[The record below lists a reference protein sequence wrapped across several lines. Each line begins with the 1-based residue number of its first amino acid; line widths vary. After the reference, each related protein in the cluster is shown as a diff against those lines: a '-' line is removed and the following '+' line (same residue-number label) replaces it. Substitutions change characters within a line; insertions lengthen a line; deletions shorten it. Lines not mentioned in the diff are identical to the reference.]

1 MAKGNMLLGM
11 ARKKIGDVVFYR
23 ANGEQ
28 ISRARNRAPKN
39 PRSEKQS
46 VQRMV
51 LATASKTL
59 AALAGLYDH
68 SFEGVQVGIKS
79 RQHAQRLLMEGYRG
93 YAAAIINTGVVEDD
107 RVIFAIKGAPIAAI
121 YQGMPLSRGRLS
133 MNTYSVQDDNSD
145 PDATSGRLTLASALS
160 ADAITTQSAY
170 AAELAKLG
178 LEPGDQLTVVGY
190 FQNGS
195 NIVASFESPYGIA
208 DNEADMYRY
217 ARITFASEL
226 PEGFSGTLIEDRAF
240 NSALIISAEGIMPP
254 VSEITGDSPAIDFD
268 FAEVAPLGFAL
279 RGLAVVRSQ
288 LSAGGKT
295 YYSPANFEVSKRV
308 VSGNVL
314 RIMSSYMD
322 GATGINIGD
331 TLYLKHAVASPIT
344 GNEPTPEV
352 SPYEVSPAL
361 PFTTAQNDT
370 FLITKRD
377 GTNFTT
383 EEVEGLVFTINGSV
397 VSSSPSGQID
407 WNVDAATVLEVS
419 RTTWSSSV
427 EVTMLAAGYT
437 VSAVE

>member
-1 MAKGNMLLGM
+1 MLLGM

-46 VQRMV
+46 IQRMV

-79 RQHAQRLLMEGYRG
+79 RQHAQRLLMNGYRG
-93 YAAAIINTGVVEDD
+93 YAAAAINDGSLSDL
-107 RVIFAIKGAPIAAI
+107 RFIFAIKGAPIAAI

-133 MNTYSVQDDNSD
+133 MNAYSIQDSLQD
-145 PDATSGRLTLASALS
+145 PTASSGRISLASALS
-160 ADAITTQSAY
+160 ANAITTQSEY

-190 FQNGS
+190 FQS
-195 NIVASFESPYGIA
+195 DTNIVASYESPYGVVE
-208 DNEADMYRY
+208 NFADMYRY

-226 PEGFSGTLIEDRAF
+226 PEGFSGTLIDDGAF
-240 NSALIISAEGIMPP
+240 NSALIISAEGTMPP
-254 VSEITGDSPAIDFD
+254 VSEITGDSPAIDFN

-295 YYSPANFEVSKRV
+295 YYSPANFEVSNV
-308 VSGNVL
+308 VVADSVL
-314 RIMSSYMD
+314 RTMSSYMD
-322 GATGINIGD
+322 GATGINVGD
-331 TLYLKHAVASPIT
+331 TMYLKHAVATPIT
-344 GNEPTPEV
+344 GNEPAPV
-352 SPYEVSPAL
+352 VGPYEVSPTM
-361 PFTTAQNDT
+361 PITTAANDT
-370 FLITKRD
+370 FLVTKRD
-377 GTNFTT
+377 GNNFTNA
-383 EEVEGLVFTINGSV
+383 EVEGLKFTINGNEIAAT
-397 VSSSPSGQID
+397 VSSSID
-407 WNVDAATVLEVS
+407 WKLESTTVLRVERPQGTSPWSPSIEVK
-419 RTTWSSSV
+419 T
-427 EVTMLAAGYT
+427 LQAGYT
-437 VSAVE
+437 VSAIE

>member
-1 MAKGNMLLGM
+1 MLLGM
-11 ARKKIGDVVFYR
+11 LRRSIGDVVYYR

-107 RVIFAIKGAPIAAI
+107 RVVFAIKGAPIAAI

-133 MNTYSVQDDNSD
+133 MNTYSINDDPSD
-145 PDATSGRLTLASALS
+145 PAASSGRISLASALS
-160 ADAITTQSAY
+160 ASAITTQSEY

-178 LEPGDQLTVVGY
+178 LEPGDQLTIIGY
-190 FQNGS
+190 FQNS
-195 NIVASFESPYGIA
+195 DNIVASFESPYGLA
-208 DNEADMYRY
+208 ENEADMYRY

-226 PEGFSGTLIEDRAF
+226 PEGFSGTLIDDGAF
-240 NSALIISAEGIMPP
+240 NSALIVSAEGTMPP
-254 VSEITGDSPAIDFD
+254 VSEITGASPAIDFD
-268 FAEVAPLGFAL
+268 FAKVAPLGFSL

-295 YYSPANFEVSKRV
+295 YYSPANFEVSIRV
-308 VSGNVL
+308 VAGNVL

-322 GATGINIGD
+322 GATGIDVGD
-331 TLYLKHAVASPIT
+331 TMYLKHAVASPIT
-344 GNEPTPEV
+344 GNEPTPAV
-352 SPYEVSPAL
+352 SPYEVSPAM
-361 PFTTAQNDT
+361 PFETNANDN

-377 GTNFTT
+377 GTAFTT
-383 EEVEGLVFTINGSV
+383 EEVEGLKFTINGNAISAEPA
-397 VSSSPSGQID
+397 SSITWEVGQT
-407 WNVDAATVLEVS
+407 TVLDVERVVWGSSIEVS
-419 RTTWSSSV
+419 
-427 EVTMLAAGYT
+427 MYQNGYT
-437 VSAVE
+437 ISAVE

>member
-93 YAAAIINTGVVEDD
+93 YAAAFFNGTGGISETRYV
-107 RVIFAIKGAPIAAI
+107 FAIKGAPIAAI

-133 MNTYSVQDDNSD
+133 MNTFSIVDDNSD
-145 PDATSGRLTLASALS
+145 PSATSGRISLASALS
-160 ADAITTQSAY
+160 ASINTQAEY

-190 FQNGS
+190 FENGD
-195 NIVASFESPYGIA
+195 NIVASYDSPYGIA
-208 DNEADMYRY
+208 ENLADMYRY

-226 PEGFSGTLIEDRAF
+226 PEGFSGTLIDDGAF
-240 NSALIISAEGIMPP
+240 NPALVISAEGVMPP
-254 VSEITGDSPAIDFD
+254 VSEITEASPAIDFD
-268 FAEVAPLGFAL
+268 FAEVAPLGFDL

-295 YYSPANFEVSKRV
+295 YYSPANFEVSTRTG
-308 VSGNVL
+308 SGNL
-314 RIMSSYMD
+314 YRIMSSYMD

-344 GNEPTPEV
+344 NAEPEPV
-352 SPYEVSPAL
+352 VGPYEVSPAL

-377 GTNFTT
+377 GTAFTT
-383 EEVEGLVFTINGSV
+383 AEVEGLKFTINGNV
-397 VSSSPSGQID
+397 VTSSPSGQID
-407 WNVDAATVLEVS
+407 WNVGAETVLEVS

-427 EVTMLAAGYT
+427 EITMLATGYT

>member
-93 YAAAIINTGVVEDD
+93 YAAAFFNGTGGISETRYV
-107 RVIFAIKGAPIAAI
+107 FAIKGAPIAAI

-133 MNTYSVQDDNSD
+133 MNTYSILDDNQD
-145 PDATSGRLTLASALS
+145 PTATSGRISLASALS
-160 ADAITTQSAY
+160 ASITTQAEY

-190 FQNGS
+190 FQNFD
-195 NIVASFESPYGIA
+195 NIVASYESPYGIA
-208 DNEADMYRY
+208 DNFADMYRY

-226 PEGFSGTLIEDRAF
+226 PEGFSGTLIDDGAF
-240 NSALIISAEGIMPP
+240 NSALIISAEGVMPP
-254 VSEITGDSPAIDFD
+254 VSEITGASPAIDLD
-268 FAEVAPLGFAL
+268 FNDVAPLGFTL
-279 RGLAVVRSQ
+279 CGLAVVRSQ

-295 YYSPANFEVSKRV
+295 YYSPANFV
-308 VSGNVL
+308 VSVSVDGGNL
-314 RIMSSYMD
+314 NRYMSSYMD

-344 GNEPTPEV
+344 SNEPTPVV
-352 SPYEVSPAL
+352 SPYEVSPAM
-361 PFTTAQNDT
+361 PFETQLNDN
-370 FLITKRD
+370 FLVTKRD
-377 GTNFTT
+377 GTDFTT
-383 EEVEGLVFTINGSV
+383 AEVEGLKFTINGNV
-397 VSSSPSGQID
+397 VAADSSSSID
-407 WNVDAATVLEVS
+407 WEVGGTSVLSVARVDWGPSIEVQT
-419 RTTWSSSV
+419 RQ
-427 EVTMLAAGYT
+427 AGYT
-437 VSAVE
+437 ISAVE

>member
-1 MAKGNMLLGM
+1 MLLGM

-93 YAAAIINTGVVEDD
+93 YAAAFFNGSGGLTETRYV
-107 RVIFAIKGAPIAAI
+107 FAIKGAPIAAI
-121 YQGMPLSRGRLS
+121 YEGMPLSRGRLS
-133 MNTYSVQDDNSD
+133 MNTYSILDNNQDPS
-145 PDATSGRLTLASALS
+145 ATSGRISLASALGAS
-160 ADAITTQSAY
+160 ITTQAEY

-190 FQNGS
+190 FQNYN
-195 NIVASFESPYGIA
+195 NIVASYESPFGIA

-226 PEGFSGTLIEDRAF
+226 PEGFSGTLIDDGAF
-240 NSALIISAEGIMPP
+240 NSALIVSAEGVMPP
-254 VSEITGDSPAIDFD
+254 VSEITGDSPAINLAFND
-268 FAEVAPLGFAL
+268 VAPLGFTL

-288 LSAGGKT
+288 MSAGGKT
-295 YYSPANFEVSKRV
+295 YYSPANFVTSIAV
-308 VSGNVL
+308 DGGNL
-314 RIMSSYMD
+314 YRFMSSYMD

-344 GNEPTPEV
+344 GNEPEPEV
-352 SPYEVSPAL
+352 GPYEVSPAL
-361 PFTTAQNDT
+361 PITTNANDT
-370 FLITKRD
+370 FLITKRN
-377 GTNFTT
+377 GENFTDG
-383 EEVEGLVFTINGSV
+383 EVEALKFTING
-397 VSSSPSGQID
+397 
-407 WNVDAATVLEVS
+407 NVATVNAGSSIQFLVGS
-419 RTTWSSSV
+419 TAVLNVARTTWSDSV
-427 EVTMLAAGYT
+427 EVQMLQNGYSIT
-437 VSAVE
+437 AIE

>member
-1 MAKGNMLLGM
+1 MLLGM

-93 YAAAIINTGVVEDD
+93 YAAAFFNGAGGISETRYV
-107 RVIFAIKGAPIAAI
+107 FAIKGAPIAAI

-133 MNTYSVQDDNSD
+133 MNTYSILDNNQDPS
-145 PDATSGRLTLASALS
+145 ATSGRISLASALAAS
-160 ADAITTQSAY
+160 ITTQAEY

-190 FQNGS
+190 FENYD
-195 NIVASFESPYGIA
+195 NIVASYDSPYGVA
-208 DNEADMYRY
+208 DNFADMYRY

-226 PEGFSGTLIEDRAF
+226 PDGFSGALIEDEAF
-240 NSALIISAEGIMPP
+240 NPALVVSAEGVMPP
-254 VSEITGDSPAIDFD
+254 VSEITGASPAIDLAFND
-268 FAEVAPLGFAL
+268 VAPLDFTL

-288 LSAGGKT
+288 LSASGKT
-295 YYSPANFEVSKRV
+295 YYSPANFEVSV
-308 VSGNVL
+308 STGSGNL
-314 RIMSSYMD
+314 YRIMSSYMD

-344 GNEPTPEV
+344 SNEPTPVV
-352 SPYEVSPAL
+352 SPYEVTPAL
-361 PFTTAQNDT
+361 PFTTQAS
-370 FLITKRD
+370 
-377 GTNFTT
+377 GS
-383 EEVEGLVFTINGSV
+383 FTIKRNDGSNWTDALV
-397 VSSSPSGQID
+397 DALSIKIDGAWVDASASSSATWVVGST
-407 WNVDAATVLEVS
+407 TVLEVL
-419 RTTWSSSV
+419 RTEYDDTITV
-427 EVTMLAAGYT
+427 NMRAAGYN
-437 VSAVE
+437 VEGVE

>member
-1 MAKGNMLLGM
+1 MLLGM

-93 YAAAIINTGVVEDD
+93 YAAAFFNGSGGLTETRYV
-107 RVIFAIKGAPIAAI
+107 FAIKGAPIAAI
-121 YQGMPLSRGRLS
+121 YESMPLSRGRLS
-133 MNTYSVQDDNSD
+133 MNTYSILDNNQDPS
-145 PDATSGRLTLASALS
+145 ATSGRISLASALGAS
-160 ADAITTQSAY
+160 ITTQAEY

-190 FQNGS
+190 FQNYN
-195 NIVASFESPYGIA
+195 NIVASYESPYGIA

-226 PEGFSGTLIEDRAF
+226 PEGFSGTLIDDGAF
-240 NSALIISAEGIMPP
+240 NSALIVSAEGVMPP
-254 VSEITGDSPAIDFD
+254 VSEITGASPAINLAFND
-268 FAEVAPLGFAL
+268 VAPLGFTL

-288 LSAGGKT
+288 MSAGGKT
-295 YYSPANFEVSKRV
+295 YYSPANFVTSIAV
-308 VSGNVL
+308 DGGNL
-314 RIMSSYMD
+314 YRFMSSYMD

-344 GNEPTPEV
+344 NAEPTPV
-352 SPYEVSPAL
+352 VGPYTVSPAL
-361 PFTTAQNDT
+361 PFVTEANST
-370 FLITKRD
+370 FLITKTD
-377 GTNFTT
+377 GTNFTD
-383 EEVEGLVFTINGSV
+383 EEVEGLEFTINGSAV
-397 VSSSPSGQID
+397 QASSGSTISWSDGG
-407 WNVDAATVLEVS
+407 TSVLFVE
-419 RTTWSSSV
+419 RGEYGSSV
-427 EVTMLAAGYT
+427 EVHMQTAGYT
-437 VSAVE
+437 ISAVK

>member
-11 ARKKIGDVVFYR
+11 LRKSIGDVVYYR

-28 ISRARNRAPKN
+28 VSRARNRAPKN

-93 YAAAIINTGVVEDD
+93 YAAAFFNGTGGISETRYV
-107 RVIFAIKGAPIAAI
+107 FAIKGAPIAAI
-121 YQGMPLSRGRLS
+121 YEGMPLSRGRLS
-133 MNTYSVQDDNSD
+133 MNTYSILDDNQD
-145 PDATSGRLTLASALS
+145 PSATSGRISLASALS
-160 ADAITTQSAY
+160 ASITTQAEY

-190 FQNGS
+190 FQNYN
-195 NIVASFESPYGIA
+195 NIVASYESPYGIA
-208 DNEADMYRY
+208 DNFADMYRY

-226 PEGFSGTLIEDRAF
+226 PEGFSGTLIDDDAF

-254 VSEITGDSPAIDFD
+254 VSEITGASPAIDLD
-268 FAEVAPLGFAL
+268 FNDVAPLGFTL

-295 YYSPANFEVSKRV
+295 YYSPANFVTSIAV
-308 VSGNVL
+308 GGDNL
-314 RIMSSYMD
+314 NRIMSSYMD

-344 GNEPTPEV
+344 GNEPTPV
-352 SPYEVSPAL
+352 VGPYATTPAL
-361 PFTTAQNDT
+361 PFETAANDT
-370 FLITKRD
+370 FLITKTD
-377 GTNFTT
+377 GTNFTS
-383 EEVEGLVFTINGSV
+383 EEVEGLKFTINGSE
-397 VSSSPSGQID
+397 VSATSGSSINWGVGGS
-407 WNVDAATVLEVS
+407 TVLTVA
-419 RTTWSSSV
+419 RGDYGSSV
-427 EVTMLAAGYT
+427 EVSMLQNGYT
-437 VSAVE
+437 ISAVE

>member
-1 MAKGNMLLGM
+1 MLLGM

-28 ISRARNRAPKN
+28 ISRTRNRAPKN

-93 YAAAIINTGVVEDD
+93 YAAAFFNGSGGITETRYV
-107 RVIFAIKGAPIAAI
+107 FAIKGAPIAAI
-121 YQGMPLSRGRLS
+121 YEGMPLSRGRLS
-133 MNTYSVQDDNSD
+133 MNTYSILDNNQDPS
-145 PDATSGRLTLASALS
+145 AASGRISLASALGAS
-160 ADAITTQSAY
+160 ITTQAEY

-190 FQNGS
+190 FQNYN
-195 NIVASFESPYGIA
+195 NIVASYESPYGIA

-217 ARITFASEL
+217 GRITFASEL
-226 PEGFSGTLIEDRAF
+226 PEGFSGTLIDDGAF
-240 NSALIISAEGIMPP
+240 NSALVISAEGVMPP
-254 VSEITGDSPAIDFD
+254 VTEITGDSPAIDLAFN
-268 FAEVAPLGFAL
+268 EVAPLGFTL

-295 YYSPANFEVSKRV
+295 YYSPANFVTGIAV
-308 VSGNVL
+308 GSGNLYRV
-314 RIMSSYMD
+314 MSSYME

-344 GNEPTPEV
+344 NAEPTPV
-352 SPYEVSPAL
+352 VGPYKVEPAL
-361 PFTTAQNDT
+361 PFETTSDEN
-370 FLITKRD
+370 FLITKTD
-377 GTNFTT
+377 GTNFTDA
-383 EEVEGLVFTINGSV
+383 EVEGLKFTINNEVISSIAGS
-397 VSSSPSGQID
+397 SIG
-407 WNVDAATVLEVS
+407 WNVAPVPVLGVS
-419 RTTWSSSV
+419 RTTWGNSI
-427 EVTMLAAGYT
+427 EVQMYESGYT
-437 VSAVE
+437 ISAVE

>member
-93 YAAAIINTGVVEDD
+93 YAAAFFNGSGGLTETRYV
-107 RVIFAIKGAPIAAI
+107 FAIKGAPIAAI
-121 YQGMPLSRGRLS
+121 YEGMPLSRGRLS
-133 MNTYSVQDDNSD
+133 MNTYSILDNNQDPST
-145 PDATSGRLTLASALS
+145 TSGRISLASALGAS
-160 ADAITTQSAY
+160 ITTQAEY

-190 FQNGS
+190 FQNYN
-195 NIVASFESPYGIA
+195 NIVASYESPYGIA

-226 PEGFSGTLIEDRAF
+226 PEGFSGTLIDDGAF
-240 NSALIISAEGIMPP
+240 NSALIVSAEGVMPP
-254 VSEITGDSPAIDFD
+254 VSEITGNSPAIDLAFN
-268 FAEVAPLGFAL
+268 EVAPLGFTL

-288 LSAGGKT
+288 MSAGGKT
-295 YYSPANFEVSKRV
+295 YYSPANFVTSIAV
-308 VSGNVL
+308 DGGNL
-314 RIMSSYMD
+314 YRFMSSYMD

-344 GNEPTPEV
+344 GNGPAPVV
-352 SPYEVSPAL
+352 SPYEVSPAM
-361 PFTTAQNDT
+361 PFETNANDN
-370 FLITKRD
+370 FLVTKRD
-377 GTNFTT
+377 GTNFTD
-383 EEVEGLVFTINGSV
+383 EEIEGLKFTINGSV
-397 VSSSPSGQID
+397 VSSTPSSTID
-407 WNVDAATVLEVS
+407 WKVGDVTVLQIERNS
-419 RTTWSSSV
+419 WSSSI
-427 EVTMLAAGYT
+427 EISTLQNGYT
-437 VSAVE
+437 ISAVE

>member
-1 MAKGNMLLGM
+1 MLLGM

-107 RVIFAIKGAPIAAI
+107 RVVFAIKGAPIAAI

-133 MNTYSVQDDNSD
+133 MNTYRINDDPSD
-145 PDATSGRLTLASALS
+145 PAATSGRISLASALS
-160 ADAITTQSAY
+160 ASAITTQSEY

-178 LEPGDQLTVVGY
+178 LEPGDQLTVIGY
-190 FQNGS
+190 FQNGD
-195 NIVASFESPYGIA
+195 NIVASFDSPYGLA
-208 DNEADMYRY
+208 ENEADMYRY

-226 PEGFSGTLIEDRAF
+226 PEGFSGTLIDDDAF
-240 NSALIISAEGIMPP
+240 NSALIVSAEGTMPP
-254 VSEITGDSPAIDFD
+254 VSEITGASPAIDFD
-268 FAEVAPLGFAL
+268 FGEVAPLGFAL

-295 YYSPANFEVSKRV
+295 YYSSANFEVSIRV

-322 GATGINIGD
+322 GATGINVGD
-331 TLYLKHAVASPIT
+331 TMYLKHAVASPIT

-352 SPYEVSPAL
+352 SPYEVSPAM
-361 PFTTAQNDT
+361 PFETEANST
-370 FLITKRD
+370 FLVTKRD

-383 EEVEGLVFTINGSV
+383 EEVEGLKFTINGTV
-397 VSSSPSGQID
+397 AQVQTSSSINWLVGG
-407 WNVDAATVLEVS
+407 VTVLNVS
-419 RTTWSSSV
+419 RVDWSSSV
-427 EVTMLAAGYT
+427 EIEMLQNGYT
-437 VSAVE
+437 ISAVE

>member
-1 MAKGNMLLGM
+1 MLLGM
-11 ARKKIGDVVFYR
+11 VRGKLGDTVFYR
-23 ANGEQ
+23 ASGEQ
-28 ISRARNRAPKN
+28 VSRARNRAPKN

-93 YAAAIINTGVVEDD
+93 YAAAFFNGAGGISETRYV
-107 RVIFAIKGAPIAAI
+107 FAIKGAPIAAI

-133 MNTYSVQDDNSD
+133 MNTYSILDNTQDPS
-145 PDATSGRLTLASALS
+145 ATSGRISLASALS
-160 ADAITTQSAY
+160 ASITTQAEY

-190 FQNGS
+190 FENYD
-195 NIVASFESPYGIA
+195 NIVASYDSPYGVA
-208 DNEADMYRY
+208 DNFADMYRY

-226 PEGFSGTLIEDRAF
+226 PDGFSGALIEDEAF
-240 NSALIISAEGIMPP
+240 NPALVVSAEGVMPP
-254 VSEITGDSPAIDFD
+254 VTEITGAEPAIDLAFND
-268 FAEVAPLGFAL
+268 VAPLGFTL

-288 LSAGGKT
+288 LSASGKT
-295 YYSPANFEVSKRV
+295 YYSPANFEVSTSTG
-308 VSGNVL
+308 SGNL
-314 RIMSSYMD
+314 YRIMSSYMD

-344 GNEPTPEV
+344 SNEPTPVV

-361 PFTTAQNDT
+361 PFYTEANGT

-377 GTNFTT
+377 GEAFTT
-383 EEVEGLVFTINGSV
+383 EEVEGLKFTINGSE
-397 VSSSPSGQID
+397 VSANAGSSVQ
-407 WNVDAATVLEVS
+407 WNVSDITVLEIL
-419 RTTWSSSV
+419 RTTFSSSV
-427 EVTMLAAGYT
+427 EVSMLQNGYT
-437 VSAVE
+437 VSAVL

>member
-1 MAKGNMLLGM
+1 MLLGM

-93 YAAAIINTGVVEDD
+93 YAAAFFNGSGGISENRYV
-107 RVIFAIKGAPIAAI
+107 FAIKGAPIAAI

-133 MNTYSVQDDNSD
+133 MNTYSILDDDSD
-145 PDATSGRLTLASALS
+145 PSATSGRISLASALS
-160 ADAITTQSAY
+160 ANITTQAEY

-190 FQNGS
+190 FENGN
-195 NIVASFESPYGIA
+195 NIVASYESPYGIA
-208 DNEADMYRY
+208 DNYADMYRY

-226 PEGFSGTLIEDRAF
+226 PEGFSGTLIDDGAF
-240 NSALIISAEGIMPP
+240 NSALVISAEGVMPP
-254 VSEITGDSPAIDFD
+254 VSEITGASPAIDFD
-268 FAEVAPLGFAL
+268 FAKVGPLGFDL

-295 YYSPANFEVSKRV
+295 YYSPANFEVSTRTG
-308 VSGNVL
+308 SGNL
-314 RIMSSYMD
+314 YRIMSSYMD

-344 GNEPTPEV
+344 GAEPTPVV
-352 SPYEVSPAL
+352 SPYEVSPAM
-361 PFTTAQNDT
+361 PFETEASSS

-383 EEVEGLVFTINGSV
+383 EEVEGLKITINGTV
-397 VSSSPSGQID
+397 VSSTPSGTIA
-407 WNVDAATVLEVS
+407 WNMGQDTVLSCE
-419 RTTWSSSV
+419 RTTWGESV
-427 EVTMLAAGYT
+427 EINTLVAGLT
-437 VSAVE
+437 ISAIE

>member
-1 MAKGNMLLGM
+1 MLLGM

-68 SFEGVQVGIKS
+68 SFEGIQVGIRS

-93 YAAAIINTGVVEDD
+93 YAAAFFNGSGGISETRYV
-107 RVIFAIKGAPIAAI
+107 FAIKGAPIAAI

-133 MNTYSVQDDNSD
+133 MNTYSIWDDNQD
-145 PDATSGRLTLASALS
+145 PSATSGRISLASALS
-160 ADAITTQSAY
+160 ASITTQAEY

-190 FQNGS
+190 FENGD
-195 NIVASFESPYGIA
+195 NIVASYDSPYGIA
-208 DNEADMYRY
+208 DNFADMYRY

-226 PEGFSGTLIEDRAF
+226 PEGFSGTLIDDGAF
-240 NSALIISAEGIMPP
+240 NSALVISAEGVMPP
-254 VSEITGDSPAIDFD
+254 VSEITGASPAIDFN

-295 YYSPANFEVSKRV
+295 YYSPANFEVSTRTG
-308 VSGNVL
+308 SGNL
-314 RIMSSYMD
+314 YRIMSSYMD

-331 TLYLKHAVASPIT
+331 TLYLRHAAASPIT
-344 GNEPTPEV
+344 NAEPEPGV
-352 SPYEVSPAL
+352 GPYEVSPAM
-361 PFTTAQNDT
+361 PFVTEANST
-370 FLITKRD
+370 FRVTKRD

-383 EEVEGLVFTINGSV
+383 AEVEGLKFTINGAV
-397 VSSSPSGQID
+397 ANVQTSSSINWLVGGVIVL
-407 WNVDAATVLEVS
+407 NVTRVD
-419 RTTWSSSV
+419 WSSSV
-427 EVTMLAAGYT
+427 EVETLQDGYT
-437 VSAVE
+437 ITAVE

>member
-1 MAKGNMLLGM
+1 MLLGM

-93 YAAAIINTGVVEDD
+93 YAAAFFNGAGGISETRYV
-107 RVIFAIKGAPIAAI
+107 FAIKGAPIAAI

-133 MNTYSVQDDNSD
+133 MNTYSILDNNQDPS
-145 PDATSGRLTLASALS
+145 ATSGRISLASALAAS
-160 ADAITTQSAY
+160 ITTQAEY

-190 FQNGS
+190 FENGD
-195 NIVASFESPYGIA
+195 NIVASYDSPYGVA
-208 DNEADMYRY
+208 SNFADMYRY

-226 PEGFSGTLIEDRAF
+226 PDGFSGALIEDEAF
-240 NSALIISAEGIMPP
+240 NPALVVSAEGVMPP
-254 VSEITGDSPAIDFD
+254 VSEITGESPAIDLAFND
-268 FAEVAPLGFAL
+268 VAPLDFTL

-288 LSAGGKT
+288 LSASGKT
-295 YYSPANFEVSKRV
+295 YYSPANFEVSMSTG
-308 VSGNVL
+308 SGNL
-314 RIMSSYMD
+314 YRIMSSYMD

-352 SPYEVSPAL
+352 GPYEVSPAL
-361 PFTTAQNDT
+361 PFTTEQNNT

-377 GTNFTT
+377 GSVFTT
-383 EEVEGLVFTINGSV
+383 EEVEGLVFTINGNAVTSN
-397 VSSSPSGQID
+397 PSGNID
-407 WNVDAATVLEVS
+407 WNVGATSVLEIA
-419 RTTWSSSV
+419 RTTWIASV
-427 EVTMLAAGYT
+427 EVTILASGYT
-437 VSAVE
+437 ISAVE

>member
-93 YAAAIINTGVVEDD
+93 YAAAFFNGSGGITETRYV
-107 RVIFAIKGAPIAAI
+107 FAIKGAPIAAI
-121 YQGMPLSRGRLS
+121 YEGMPLSRGRLS
-133 MNTYSVQDDNSD
+133 MNTYSILDNNQDPS
-145 PDATSGRLTLASALS
+145 ATSGRISLASALGAS
-160 ADAITTQSAY
+160 ITTQAEY

-190 FQNGS
+190 FQNYN
-195 NIVASFESPYGIA
+195 NIVASYESPYGIA

-226 PEGFSGTLIEDRAF
+226 PEGFSGTLIDDGAF
-240 NSALIISAEGIMPP
+240 NSDLIVSAEGVMPP
-254 VSEITGDSPAIDFD
+254 VSEITGDSPAIDLGFN
-268 FAEVAPLGFAL
+268 EVAPLGFTL

-288 LSAGGKT
+288 MSAGGKT
-295 YYSPANFEVSKRV
+295 YYSPANFVTSIGV
-308 VSGNVL
+308 DGGNL
-314 RIMSSYMD
+314 YRFMSSYMD

-344 GNEPTPEV
+344 GNEPTPV
-352 SPYEVSPAL
+352 VGPYEVSRAM
-361 PFTTAQNDT
+361 PFETNANDT
-370 FLITKRD
+370 FLITKTD

-383 EEVEGLVFTINGSV
+383 EEVEGLKFTINGSV
-397 VSSSPSGQID
+397 VSSTEGSAITWIVAGVS
-407 WNVDAATVLEVS
+407 VLDVQ
-419 RTTWSSSV
+419 RTTWGNSIEV
-427 EVTMLAAGYT
+427 ETAQNGYT
-437 VSAVE
+437 ISAVE

>member
-1 MAKGNMLLGM
+1 MLLGM

-59 AALAGLYDH
+59 AALAGLLDH

-93 YAAAIINTGVVEDD
+93 YAAAIINSGAVEDD

-133 MNTYSVQDDNSD
+133 MNTFAINDDPSD
-145 PDATSGRLTLASALS
+145 PDAATGRISLAAALS
-160 ADAITTQSAY
+160 SDAITTQSAY

-178 LEPGDQLTVVGY
+178 LEPGDQLSVVGY
-190 FQNGS
+190 FQNND

-208 DNEADMYRY
+208 ENVADMYRY

-226 PEGFSGTLIEDRAF
+226 PDGFSGTLIDDGAF
-240 NSALIISAEGIMPP
+240 NAALIVSAEGVMPP
-254 VSEITGDSPAIDFD
+254 VSEITGASHAIDFD

-288 LSAGGKT
+288 MSAGGKT
-295 YYSPANFEVSKRV
+295 YYSPANFEVSIRV
-308 VSGNVL
+308 AAGNVL

-322 GATGINIGD
+322 SATGINVGD

-344 GNEPTPEV
+344 GNEPTPVV
-352 SPYEVSPAL
+352 SPYEVSPTM
-361 PFTTAQNDT
+361 PFTTEQNNT
-370 FLITKRD
+370 FLITKTD
-377 GTNFTT
+377 GSVFTT
-383 EEVEGLVFTINGSV
+383 EEVEGLKFTINGSV
-397 VSSSPSGQID
+397 VSATLGSGIS
-407 WNVDAATVLEVS
+407 WLIENTSVLDVQ
-419 RTTWSSSV
+419 RTTWGSSI
-427 EVTMLAAGYT
+427 EVGMSQSGYT
-437 VSAVE
+437 ISAVE

>member
-93 YAAAIINTGVVEDD
+93 YAAAIINTGVTEDS

-133 MNTYSVQDDNSD
+133 MNTFSINDDLSD
-145 PDATSGRLTLASALS
+145 PDATSGRISLAAALS
-160 ADAITTQSAY
+160 SDAITTQSAY

-178 LEPGDQLTVVGY
+178 LEPGDQLSVVGY
-190 FQNGS
+190 FLNGD
-195 NIVASFESPYGIA
+195 NIVASYDSPYGVA
-208 DNEADMYRY
+208 NNFADMYRY

-226 PEGFSGTLIEDRAF
+226 PDGFSGTLIDDGAF
-240 NSALIISAEGIMPP
+240 NSALIVSAEGVMPP
-254 VSEITGDSPAIDFD
+254 VSEITGATPAIDFD

-288 LSAGGKT
+288 MSAGGKT
-295 YYSPANFEVSKRV
+295 YYSPANFV
-308 VSGNVL
+308 VSIRVAVGNVL

-322 GATGINIGD
+322 SATGIDVGD

-344 GNEPTPEV
+344 GNEPTPVV

-377 GTNFTT
+377 GSAFTT
-383 EEVEGLVFTINGSV
+383 EEVEGLVFTINGNAV
-397 VSSSPSGQID
+397 TSSPSGNID
-407 WNVDAATVLEVS
+407 WNVGATSVLEIA
-419 RTTWSSSV
+419 RTTWIASV
-427 EVTMLAAGYT
+427 EVTMLASGYT
-437 VSAVE
+437 ISAVE